1 MDIYFITTSYSIQI
15 YFIITSYMKYGWL
28 WWRIVDTA
36 QNPKNLIIRNLANLS
51 QPWNLTFFEHVAGIF
66 QNIGLLQLRVAG
78 IFETIGLFQLRLPAV
93 WGHWYKNC
101 HYDSLWEWWVFLR
114 PQGCSNWGCPPFEVI
129 GLTIVTV
136 ILFQSGGY
144 FWDHR
149 IAPTEAA
156 RRLRELDYQLSL

>member
-1 MDIYFITTSYSIQI
+1 MMICQNWANYRVASNQVRQFSNEHTIFRRFFFWHFGAVYIG
-15 YFIITSYMKYGWL
+15 KYGCNFIL
-28 WWRIVDTA
+28 ILLRHNP

-78 IFETIGLFQLRLPAV
+78 IFETIGLFQLRLAAV

-101 HYDSLWEWWVFLR
+101 HYNSLSEWRVFLR

-136 ILFQSGGY
+136 ILFQS
-144 FWDHR
+144 D
-149 IAPTEAA
+149 
-156 RRLRELDYQLSL
+156 

>member
-1 MDIYFITTSYSIQI
+1 MNILSLGGF
-15 YFIITSYMKYGWL
+15 FLAFWGCLLGKYGCNFIL
-28 WWRIVDTA
+28 ILLRHNP